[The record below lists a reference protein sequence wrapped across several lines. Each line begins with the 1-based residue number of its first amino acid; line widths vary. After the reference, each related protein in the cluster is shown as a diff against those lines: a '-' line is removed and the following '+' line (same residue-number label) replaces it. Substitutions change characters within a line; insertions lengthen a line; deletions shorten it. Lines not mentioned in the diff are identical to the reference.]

1 MKLKEDNQL
10 NEISKKFSEAIKK
23 YTKKEYKEAAADF
36 GKIIA
41 EYKESDF
48 YSVLEIQTKS
58 KSYKNICDQ
67 RATKKRTDF
76 DNEDDILNEL
86 LFSINIGDDKESE
99 KIIKKLE
106 VKKINSAYSI
116 YLKALFAI
124 SLEDIDAGL
133 GLLKKAIAKDE
144 KYKIIANN
152 EPDLK
157 DLQENEEFL
166 SVIE

>member
-1 MKLKEDNQL
+1 MKLKEDSQL

-36 GKIIA
+36 GKIID

-67 RATKKRTDF
+67 RATKKKIESDT
-76 DNEDDILNEL
+76 EDEILNEL
-86 LFSINIGDDKESE
+86 LFSINIDDVKESE

-106 VKKINSAYSI
+106 AKKINSSYSI
-116 YLKALFAI
+116 YLKALFAF
-124 SLEDIDAGL
+124 SQEDIDAGL
-133 GLLKKAIAKDE
+133 GLLKKAIDKDE

-152 EPDLK
+152 EPDLQ

-166 SVIE
+166 TIIE